1 MTTEYGKALDKVK
14 KLEEKIEQTRNGI
27 INAVNI
33 QKYNSDLVNFGF
45 KLGAKYTG
53 VKNLTLTADGV
64 FAGRH
69 HSLFDKTIKYT
80 TGYVKLH
87 TGAKY
92 DFKLLNDKLVVSPE
106 ANVTATF
113 ADIYAGM
120 VNPSLV
126 LAPKVSVEY
135 NPMETLKVSGSV
147 EVPVNFG
154 RTGIN
159 EFGYQSTSIKGAFN
173 MKYEWK

>member
-1 MTTEYGKALDKVK
+1 MCIRD
-14 KLEEKIEQTRNGI
+14 
-27 INAVNI
+27 
-33 QKYNSDLVNFGF
+33 S
-45 KLGAKYTG
+45 KYTG

-64 FAGRH
+64 FAGRY

-92 DFKLLNDKLVVSPE
+92 DYKLLNDKLVVSPE
-106 ANVTATF
+106 GNVTTTF
-113 ADIYAGM
+113 ADIYAGLC
-120 VNPSLV
+120 NPSLV
-126 LAPKVSVEY
+126 LAPKVSVSY
-135 NPMETLKVSGSV
+135 KPVDALNVSGSV

-159 EFGYQSTSIKGAFN
+159 DFGYQSTSIKGALN
-173 MKYEWK
+173 MRYEWK